1 MGLAASPDSLD
12 VIRSRIRSLLSRRLA
27 SGLYGDEQR
36 EYRELTDA
44 EAALLAD
51 PSEHFDE

>member
-51 PSEHFDE
+51 PSEHSDE